1 MPPRIV
7 QLDEEDDDVGA
18 AAQQQTA
25 WERAYEAD
33 RCVAFLSFSPGG
45 CQPTL
50 RHSPWW
56 PPRAWEEL
64 EEDEFGRLKAVDPTL
79 AQRAKRQRTLDQAA
93 GARIR
98 RGMIRYCLL
107 CVDLSA
113 AVNEVRTW

>member
-7 QLDEEDDDVGA
+7 QLDEDDDDAGA
-18 AAQQQTA
+18 AAQQNTA

-33 RCVAFLSFSPGG
+33 RCVARSPPVVVRLHAHSLG
-45 CQPTL
+45 
-50 RHSPWW
+50 RHS
-56 PPRAWEEL
+56 AWEEL

-79 AQRAKRQRTLDQAA
+79 AQRAKRQRLLDQAA

-113 AVNEVRTW
+113 AVNEVRVLWKE